1 MQHAVPPSAKITKP
15 ALEDMEQYVLEFI
28 KFLTSEGVLSPRLA
42 FLPSIHPSLCPLLL
56 SNAPSIKL
64 TLFINFVGA
73 AAANKSTTKRNILD
87 GDDLLRAMKSTGFE
101 HYGLVLGPY
110 LEGFRAR
117 KREGKE
123 ARGLGREREG

>member
-1 MQHAVPPSAKITKP
+1 MQNAVPPSAKITKP

-28 KFLTSEGVLSPRLA
+28 KFLTSEGVLSPLE
-42 FLPSIHPSLCPLLL
+42 LHPSLCPPLL
-56 SNAPSIKL
+56 SKAPSKKL
-64 TLFINFVGA
+64 TLSINFVA
-73 AAANKSTTKRNILD
+73 AAANKPKTKRNILD

-110 LEGFRAR
+110 LAGFRAK

-123 ARGLGREREG
+123 ARGPGREREG